1 MNRRYFKFGIALM
14 WLVLPLTALRYRTV
28 WDELPPRMATHFNAA
43 GQANGW
49 MTREASFAFA
59 LGLTTFLLVLFSI
72 LLYLAQR
79 RSVQDGQSALALMGF
94 FYLILAVIYR
104 VNSSIVEH
112 ALYGTAVNVGWVL
125 IAVPLGILGLMTVF
139 LRSHRGSAFPSS
151 DAEILAEE
159 THAGRAWA
167 PLFVLPALPVVAAA
181 MFVPNVPIKIAML
194 ASASV
199 LALTFFMAWEGFR
212 YRFSR
217 YGVDIST
224 LGFRLQSIPREQIQ
238 GYAIAPWNMIGGYGI
253 RGLGDSRAY
262 VWGKQGVR
270 ITTTKGEVFLGHSE
284 PERIVHDLDVLKQ
297 FAHS

>member
-1 MNRRYFKFGIALM
+1 
-14 WLVLPLTALRYRTV
+14 
-28 WDELPPRMATHFNAA
+28 
-43 GQANGW
+43 
-49 MTREASFAFA
+49 
-59 LGLTTFLLVLFSI
+59 
-72 LLYLAQR
+72 
-79 RSVQDGQSALALMGF
+79 MGF

-112 ALYGTAVNVGWVL
+112 ALYGTAVDVGWVL
-125 IAVPLGILGLMTVF
+125 ITVPLGVVGLMIIF
-139 LRSHRGSAFPSS
+139 LRAHRGSAFPAS
-151 DAEILAEE
+151 DAEVLAEE

-167 PLFVLPALPVVAAA
+167 PIFVLPAVPVVGAAT
-181 MFVPNVPIKIAML
+181 FVPNVPIKIAML
-194 ASASV
+194 ASAAV
-199 LALTFFMAWEGFR
+199 LAVTFLMAWEGFR

-238 GYAIAPWNMIGGYGI
+238 GYAIAPWNIIGGYGI

-270 ITTTKGEVFLGHSE
+270 IKTTQGEVFLGHSE
-284 PERIVHDLDVLKQ
+284 PERIMHDLDTLKQ